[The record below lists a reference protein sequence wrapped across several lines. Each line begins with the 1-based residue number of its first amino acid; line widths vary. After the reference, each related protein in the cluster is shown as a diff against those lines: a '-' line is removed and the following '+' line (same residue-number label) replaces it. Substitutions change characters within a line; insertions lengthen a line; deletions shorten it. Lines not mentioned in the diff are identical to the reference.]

1 MTYAQKTAIVSP
13 PQGLMIYC
21 TNCGT
26 NGEPEYFNGTSWVNM
41 AGGAAASV
49 PISLG
54 STHEGGKVFY
64 IFQPGDPGYVQGE
77 THGLIAAPSD
87 IPSNAYRIFGG
98 CYGNVG
104 TSAALGTGAANTTK
118 LLACNDQVNAAKLV
132 DALTD
137 GGKSDW
143 YLPSKDELNL
153 LYLNKNLVGNFADG
167 SYWSSTEC
175 LGWVG
180 GVYYGDFWQEA
191 YYQWFHNDADTWFY
205 GVAPGTQSFGG
216 KGYQKGIRA
225 IRSF

>member
-1 MTYAQKTAIVSP
+1 
-13 PQGLMIYC
+13 
-21 TNCGT
+21 
-26 NGEPEYFNGTSWVNM
+26 M

-54 STHEGGKVFY
+54 STYEGGKVFY
-64 IFQPGDPGYVQGE
+64 IFQPGDPGYVAGE

-87 IPSNAYRIFGG
+87 IPFNAYRIFGG

-180 GVYYGDFWQEA
+180 GVYYGDFWVEA
-191 YYQWFHNDADTWFY
+191 NYQWFHDAKDTWFY
-205 GVAPGTQSFGG
+205 GVAPGTQSFSP
-216 KGYQKGIRA
+216 KGAQKDIRA